1 MELKIHDQEILLQK
15 LWKSRRLFT
24 QELLTSSGKRVEVIF
39 AGAENTDS
47 GPDFKDAVIKLD
59 GKLLKGDVEVHLDS
73 SGWYAHGHHKD
84 PAYNK
89 VILHLISN
97 QTKND
102 PAIER
107 EDGVQVQ
114 QIYVDID
121 LYKSSSWKRPK
132 QPQQMSKSSSLVV
145 GNCPLSR
152 MADVKIWATIH
163 EAGERRLSEKAA
175 QVSEDLATMSW
186 NQMMYKKILEALGY
200 SKNQIPF
207 RKLAQIVPFEILCQ
221 EMHWVPE
228 EVALKKCAALL
239 FGAAGLLPSQN
250 KKTPKILDAE
260 TLDYIAPLEFLWD
273 QISHRLEIKPMKSH
287 EWQFFRLRPQNF
299 PTRRIA
305 GMVQLL
311 FKFYRSGF
319 LEGFLKIF
327 YGNSTKHEK
336 LITELE
342 AVLIIK
348 ATGFWSNHFRFEEAY
363 QNLSQNNRS
372 ALIGRDRARDII
384 INIIFPALYL
394 HSSETNDGMIN
405 NLIRELF
412 TKYPKLSE
420 NSITKAMIYQLFAK
434 QKKKSSVI
442 KSASQQQG
450 LIYLHK
456 LYCRSLKC
464 QECLELSFK

>member
-1 MELKIHDQEILLQK
+1 MELKIHDQEILLQE

-24 QELLTSSGKRVEVIF
+24 QELRTTSGKAVEVIF

-47 GPDFKDAVIKLD
+47 GPDFKDAVIKLE

-73 SGWYAHGHHKD
+73 SGWYSHGHHKD

-107 EDGVQVQ
+107 EDGVQVS
-114 QIYVDID
+114 QIYLDID
-121 LYKSSSWKRPK
+121 LYKSSSWTKLR
-132 QPQQMSKSSSLVV
+132 QPVQLSKSSSLVV
-145 GNCPLSR
+145 ETCPLSR
-152 MADVKIWATIH
+152 VEVVKILATINK
-163 EAGERRLSEKAA
+163 AGERRLTEKAA
-175 QVSEDLATMSW
+175 QLREDLATMSW
-186 NQMMYKKILEALGY
+186 NQMIYKKLLEALGY

-207 RKLAQIVPFEILCQ
+207 RKLAQLIPFDMVCQ

-228 EVALKKCAALL
+228 EVALKKCSALL

-250 KKTPKILDAE
+250 KKTPEILDAE

-273 QISHRLEIKPMKSH
+273 QVSHRLEIKAMESH

-327 YGNSTKHEK
+327 YGNSTKHDK
-336 LITELE
+336 LIAELE
-342 AVLIIK
+342 AVLIIN
-348 ATGFWSNHFRFEEAY
+348 AEGFWSNHFRFEKE
-363 QNLSQNNRS
+363 NKNVLPHRSS
-372 ALIGRDRARDII
+372 ALIGRERARDIVV
-384 INIIFPALYL
+384 NIIFPAVYLY
-394 HSSETNDGMIN
+394 SSESNDGMLN
-405 NLIRELF
+405 NLVREVF
-412 TKYPKLSE
+412 TKYPRLSE
-420 NSITKAMIYQLFAK
+420 NSITKAMRYQLFTM
-434 QKKKSSVI
+434 QNKKSSAI

-456 LYCRSLKC
+456 SHCRPLKC
-464 QECLELSFK
+464 QECLELSH